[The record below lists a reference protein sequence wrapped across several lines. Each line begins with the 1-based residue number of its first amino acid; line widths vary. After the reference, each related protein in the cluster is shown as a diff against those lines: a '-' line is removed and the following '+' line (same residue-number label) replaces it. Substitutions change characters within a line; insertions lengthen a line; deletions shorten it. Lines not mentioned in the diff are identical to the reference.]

1 MTSTL
6 EFAVGDGGLGCIGFS
21 GARGEGDSE
30 PETKV
35 AELLPPS
42 VLVEKTQLSST
53 SPSGDLCQVLSSLDP
68 SEKGP
73 TESISIPELFFTSMT
88 SPVLSSHCCES
99 LPTIR

>member
-1 MTSTL
+1 MTPTL
-6 EFAVGDGGLGCIGFS
+6 EFAVGDGGGPGCIGFS

-42 VLVEKTQLSST
+42 VLVEKTQLSS
-53 SPSGDLCQVLSSLDP
+53 SPSGDRCQVLSSLDP

-73 TESISIPELFFTSMT
+73 AESISIPELFFTSMT